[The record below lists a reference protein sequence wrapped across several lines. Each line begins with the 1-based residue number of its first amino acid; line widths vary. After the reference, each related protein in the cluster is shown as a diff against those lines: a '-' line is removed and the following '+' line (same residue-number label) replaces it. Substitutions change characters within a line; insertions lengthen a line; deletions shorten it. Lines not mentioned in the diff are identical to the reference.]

1 MAAIFTL
8 TGICEKKEISWLEWL
23 EWLEITGRVQE
34 MVLPATS
41 VNLRSLF
48 VALGR
53 RGRQRGRLHAS
64 LPIL

>member
-8 TGICEKKEISWLEWL
+8 TGICEKKEISWL